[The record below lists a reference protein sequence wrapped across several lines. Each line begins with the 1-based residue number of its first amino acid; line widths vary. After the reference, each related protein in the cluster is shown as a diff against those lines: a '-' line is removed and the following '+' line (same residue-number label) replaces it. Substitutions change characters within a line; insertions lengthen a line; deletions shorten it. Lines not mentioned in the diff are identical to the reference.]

1 VTTAISGTRRQYKEM
16 ADGTIRVSIDVDPR
30 FKKEFLE
37 LFPEID
43 TPVALAPLAL
53 DFEKKE
59 EEKPKGGPLSK
70 SAAMLCEDERF
81 QEFLRSAHKDDWNC
95 FDCVTVDDQAAHV
108 VRLICG
114 VASRAGLDHIPEAAK
129 SFHELMR
136 EYRQWSDLG
145 ETG

>member
-1 VTTAISGTRRQYKEM
+1 MTTTAISGTRRQYKEM

-59 EEKPKGGPLSK
+59 EDKPKGGPLSK
-70 SAAMLCEDERF
+70 SAAMLCDNPKF
-81 QEFLRSAHKDDWNC
+81 QQYCREQHCGGLPNSPSEKTDTDM
-95 FDCVTVDDQAAHV
+95 AANV
-108 VRLICG
+108 VRGHCEIQ
-114 VASRAGLDHIPEAAK
+114 SRSELDHNPEAAK
-129 SFHELMR
+129 RFHELMR
-136 EYRQWSDLG
+136 EYRQWSD
-145 ETG
+145 